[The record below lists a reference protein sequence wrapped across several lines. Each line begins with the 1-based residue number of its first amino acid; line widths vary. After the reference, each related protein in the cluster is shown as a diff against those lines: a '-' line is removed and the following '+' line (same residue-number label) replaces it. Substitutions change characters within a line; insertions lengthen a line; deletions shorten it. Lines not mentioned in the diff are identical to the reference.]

1 MYQPDPPKCHRV
13 TAPVVLNECSDRVG
27 EKDLR
32 NRRSTGRLNV
42 ASVRHRR
49 VSLPPALEDLSSPP
63 LHGPSHAYG
72 SDNGA
77 DYDRP
82 RDDQELVLDQ

>member
-1 MYQPDPPKCHRV
+1 
-13 TAPVVLNECSDRVG
+13 
-27 EKDLR
+27 
-32 NRRSTGRLNV
+32 
-42 ASVRHRR
+42 